1 MKKTALVAILVLAV
15 SLPSS
20 GQNVDWSKKTLQ
32 SERSRSY
39 DALHYLIKI
48 KLDLDQK
55 TFDGATTVTLA
66 SFREGLATC
75 VLDAEEFTV
84 TSVVSDDGL
93 PLKFDQTAKEL
104 VVDLP
109 RPYKFGEE
117 LSFTCF
123 YHGRDPKIGLRFM
136 PETADN
142 PQIVFSDSFP
152 ENVHHWFPCFDYPND
167 KVTDEIVA
175 TVKSGLKVAANGRLV
190 SVIEDKAAGTVTY
203 HWSQDLP
210 HSTYLIFLAAAPYVV
225 VHDSYGTL
233 PVDYWVYPS
242 DEAKVKPTY
251 GKTPK
256 MIEFFNK
263 IFGYDYPWQ
272 KYDQVSVPS
281 GGGAES

>member
-1 MKKTALVAILVLAV
+1 MKKSALIAILILAV

-20 GQNVDWSKKTLQ
+20 GQAVDWSKKALQ

-39 DALHYLIKI
+39 DALHYLVKI

-55 TFDGATTVTLA
+55 AFEGAATVTVA

-84 TSVVSDDGL
+84 TSVLSEDGL

-104 VVDLP
+104 AVHLL

-123 YHGRDPKIGLRFM
+123 YHGQDPKIGLQFM

-152 ENVHHWFPCFDYPND
+152 ENVHH
-167 KVTDEIVA
+167 
-175 TVKSGLKVAANGRLV
+175 
-190 SVIEDKAAGTVTY
+190 
-203 HWSQDLP
+203 
-210 HSTYLIFLAAAPYVV
+210 
-225 VHDSYGTL
+225 
-233 PVDYWVYPS
+233 
-242 DEAKVKPTY
+242 
-251 GKTPK
+251 
-256 MIEFFNK
+256 
-263 IFGYDYPWQ
+263 
-272 KYDQVSVPS
+272 
-281 GGGAES
+281 